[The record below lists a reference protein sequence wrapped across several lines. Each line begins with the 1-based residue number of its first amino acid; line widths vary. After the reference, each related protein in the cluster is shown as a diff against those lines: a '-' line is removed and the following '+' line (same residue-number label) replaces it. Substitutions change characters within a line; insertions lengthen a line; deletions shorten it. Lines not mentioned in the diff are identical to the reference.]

1 MIWLWL
7 GVALLTLVV
16 IVLLLLPLLR
26 SDGVEGVDRL
36 AYDLT
41 VYRDQL
47 GEIER
52 DRARG
57 LLSDDQA
64 EAARVE
70 VQRRMLAAAGHDDPR
85 RAEMAGHAVPDQARA
100 VPRPGPGGLLARLRR
115 QGAWGMA
122 TLAAVAGLV
131 PVGAISLYLVIG
143 SPGMPGLP
151 HAARMES
158 ETESRLAAVPAETRD
173 AIQAMQHVVEQTP
186 DDAAA
191 WLELGRLYRQA
202 DLHGAA
208 FEALRTARTL
218 GVEVDET
225 AMLLAE
231 MGESLLLS
239 QQGRVSD
246 QVRRLF
252 LDALVANR
260 NEPRA
265 RFYLGMDAAQADE
278 PERAL
283 AIWRDLSQDSPPDAP
298 WMGMLRQSM
307 MMVAQDSGIMPVS
320 IKPAHPLDLA
330 AGAPV
335 ERVEAPA
342 GAGEAA
348 IPQDT
353 PPPAAQPDAGAQMR
367 AEADAERA
375 PGEGFSEDER
385 AMIEGMVSG
394 LAARLEE
401 NPDDPDGWLR
411 LARAYGVMG
420 RWDDARAAADR
431 AVEQAPENADILAR
445 AATTYLEA
453 ARINGE
459 ALPMDRVAPLYR
471 AVLEQNPDHPSALFF
486 LGLDAAQTGDPDRA
500 RALWGRLLA
509 GMPEDSPAR
518 ADIQRQ
524 LEALPAADAGD
535 APSDGDADADADA
548 DADPAPADDG

>member
-7 GVALLTLVV
+7 GVALLTLAV

-64 EAARVE
+64 DAARVE

-85 RAEMAGHAVPDQARA
+85 RAAMAGHEAPDEVRA
-100 VPRPGPGGLLARLRR
+100 VARPGPGGLFGRLRR

-151 HAARMES
+151 HAARVQG

-173 AIQAMQHVVEQTP
+173 AIQAMQQVVEQTP

-202 DLHGAA
+202 DLHGPA

-239 QQGRVSD
+239 RQGRVSD

-265 RFYLGMDAAQADE
+265 RFYLGMDAAQADQ

-307 MMVAQDSGIMPVS
+307 MMVAQNSGIMPVS

-335 ERVEAPA
+335 ERVEVPA

-353 PPPAAQPDAGAQMR
+353 PPPEAQPEPGAQMR

-411 LARAYGVMG
+411 LAHAYGVMG

-431 AVEQAPENADILAR
+431 AVEQAPEDGEVLAAAASTFLR
-445 AATTYLEA
+445 AALINEEERPLD
-453 ARINGE
+453 RI
-459 ALPMDRVAPLYR
+459 VPLYR
-471 AVLEQNPDHPSALFF
+471 VVLDQDPDHPNALFF
-486 LGLDAAQTGDPDRA
+486 VGLDAAENGDPDRA

-509 GMPEDSPAR
+509 QMPEDSPAR
-518 ADIQRQ
+518 DDIQRQ
-524 LEALPAADAGD
+524 LEALPPAGEGAASPNASPEPDPDSASAGD
-535 APSDGDADADADA
+535 G
-548 DADPAPADDG
+548 

>member
-1 MIWLWL
+1 
-7 GVALLTLVV
+7 
-16 IVLLLLPLLR
+16 
-26 SDGVEGVDRL
+26 
-36 AYDLT
+36 
-41 VYRDQL
+41 
-47 GEIER
+47 
-52 DRARG
+52 
-57 LLSDDQA
+57 
-64 EAARVE
+64 
-70 VQRRMLAAAGHDDPR
+70 MLAAAGHDDPR
-85 RAEMAGHAVPDQARA
+85 RAEVAANAAHAAPDDART
-100 VPRPGPGGLLARLRR
+100 VPRPGLRGLPARVRQ

-122 TLAAVAGLV
+122 TLAAVGGLV

-151 HAARMES
+151 HAARVQS
-158 ETESRLAAVPAETRD
+158 ETVSRLAAVPAETRD
-173 AIQAMQHVVEQTP
+173 AIQAMQQVVEQTP
-186 DDAAA
+186 DDPAA

-202 DLHGAA
+202 DLHGQA

-218 GVEVDET
+218 DVEADQP
-225 AMLLAE
+225 AMMLAE

-265 RFYLGMDAAQADE
+265 RFYLGMDAAQSDQ

-283 AIWRDLSQDSPPDAP
+283 AIWRDLSADSPPDAP

-335 ERVEAPA
+335 ERIEAPA

-348 IPQDT
+348 VPQDNQ
-353 PPPAAQPDAGAQMR
+353 PPQAQPPQAQPPQAQPDAGAQMR
-367 AEADAERA
+367 AEADADRA
-375 PGEGFSEDER
+375 PGDGFSEDER

-431 AVEQAPENADILAR
+431 AVEQAPENAEIVAR
-445 AATTYLEA
+445 AATTFLEA
-453 ARINGE
+453 ARITGD
-459 ALPMDRVAPLYR
+459 ALPLDRVAPLYR
-471 AVLEQNPDHPSALFF
+471 TVLEQIPDYPSALFF
-486 LGLDAAQTGDPDRA
+486 LGLDAAENGDPDRA
-500 RALWGRLLA
+500 RDLWGRLLA

-524 LEALPAADAGD
+524 LEALPAAEEGA
-535 APSDGDADADADA
+535 APSDADA
-548 DADPAPADDG
+548 APAGSEVGPANGG